1 MILLINLNALQEL
14 LSQNL
19 FYRRLDHTLKDYV
32 FSGSMNTKT
41 YALIT
46 DVHSNSAA
54 LKKAL
59 EIISERKDVDKTIFL
74 GDYFSLGPDPKTI
87 FDILK
92 SDEKSIVIKGNH
104 ERYLVEEIW
113 NDPEPSLEG
122 MTKDDP
128 VLSEIIENEKWTA
141 NQIGK
146 EGVDFCHSMAIS
158 SREIV
163 GNTLVEFC
171 HAWYERDEIPPTMDE
186 ALKWRDEVSKDNS
199 DINKFIIVHGHL
211 HIPREESKENVQILC
226 QGATGLPFDEDPR
239 GSIAF
244 LTVGDFFQWDV
255 LRFEYDSQSTI
266 DMLEQ
271 RQPPFYKN
279 LQNTVRYAAI
289 RNDI

>member
-1 MILLINLNALQEL
+1 MTALSKTVYFQC
-14 LSQNL
+14 
-19 FYRRLDHTLKDYV
+19 
-32 FSGSMNTKT
+32 SMNSKT
-41 YALIT
+41 YAIIT

-54 LKKAL
+54 LKKGL
-59 EIISERKDVDKTIFL
+59 EIVKENKDVDMTIFL

-87 FDILK
+87 FDMLK
-92 SDEKSIVIKGNH
+92 SDNESIVIKGNH

-122 MTKDDP
+122 MTKEDP
-128 VLSEIIENEKWTA
+128 VLSEIVENEKWTA

-146 EGVDFCHSMAIS
+146 EGVDYCKKMPIS
-158 SREIV
+158 HREIV

-171 HAWYERDEIPPTMDE
+171 HAWYERDEVPPTMDE
-186 ALKWRDEVSKDNS
+186 ALEWRDEISKQNPNIDEY
-199 DINKFIIVHGHL
+199 IIVHGHI
-211 HIPREESKENVQILC
+211 HMPRKIIKDNVQILC

-239 GSIAF
+239 GAIAF
-244 LTVGDFFQWDV
+244 LTVGDAFKWDV